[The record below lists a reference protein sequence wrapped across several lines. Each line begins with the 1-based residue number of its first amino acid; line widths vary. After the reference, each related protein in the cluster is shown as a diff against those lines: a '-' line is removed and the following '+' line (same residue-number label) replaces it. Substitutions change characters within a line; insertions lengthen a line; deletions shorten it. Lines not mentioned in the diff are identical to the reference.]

1 MLGHRRDHRLSGVV
15 EDRLGKV
22 VGVQERQV
30 VAAGEA
36 RDPRQLLVLGD
47 VCGCPLSPGGGQLG
61 EAAVSLL
68 RPGGDRGNLP
78 EAHRL
83 NDCRLASMSGDEAR
97 VELPSAG
104 RDLLRAL

>member
-1 MLGHRRDHRLSGVV
+1 VVLGHRRDHRLSGVV

-47 VCGCPLSPGGGQLG
+47 VCGCPLS
-61 EAAVSLL
+61 AM
-68 RPGGDRGNLP
+68 
-78 EAHRL
+78 RL
-83 NDCRLASMSGDEAR
+83 SGTP
-97 VELPSAG
+97 VIS
-104 RDLLRAL
+104 